1 MNQNTK
7 DRFFITTPIYYVN
20 GVPHLGHAYT
30 MVATDAFARWH
41 RLKGEEVFFLT
52 GTDEHGLKVAQSA
65 AEEGLTPKEW
75 VDKVSVGFVEAW
87 EKLGIDYDDFIR
99 TTEDR
104 HYKTVSAFLQAIYDN
119 GYIYKDLY
127 KGLYCVACEAYY
139 QKAELLEGDLC
150 PTHLIKVTEMEEANY
165 FFALSRLQNDLLAWY
180 EANPNAA
187 IPESKRNEA
196 LGFIKG
202 GLEDIS
208 ITRTSMTWG
217 VPVPWDKEHVFY
229 VWCDAL
235 VNYATAVGFG
245 VDQDRF
251 DQWWPSV
258 HHVLGKDILRFH
270 LVWWPAMCMA
280 AGVAPPSQLI
290 VHGWLLVG
298 GEKMA
303 KSRGNKVDPLELV
316 STYGL
321 DPVRFYLMRETPFGS
336 DGDFS
341 YEGLVQRSNSEL
353 SNNYGNL
360 LSRVIA
366 VVVSKL
372 HGVAPKAAPDSPIA
386 AEVERLAQ
394 QAAAKWDSFAPSEAL
409 ESSWEI
415 IRVTNAYL
423 EANEP
428 WKMEESDELREILG
442 SALEV
447 LRIVSILAY
456 PAIPTTAAAV
466 WGRINMDGELVDQN
480 ISDSL
485 RWGQYLGGSLLEKRE
500 PLFPRLGLEN

>member
-1 MNQNTK
+1 
-7 DRFFITTPIYYVN
+7 
-20 GVPHLGHAYT
+20 
-30 MVATDAFARWH
+30 
-41 RLKGEEVFFLT
+41 
-52 GTDEHGLKVAQSA
+52 
-65 AEEGLTPKEW
+65 
-75 VDKVSVGFVEAW
+75 
-87 EKLGIDYDDFIR
+87 
-99 TTEDR
+99 
-104 HYKTVSAFLQAIYDN
+104 
-119 GYIYKDLY
+119 
-127 KGLYCVACEAYY
+127 
-139 QKAELLEGDLC
+139 
-150 PTHLIKVTEMEEANY
+150 
-165 FFALSRLQNDLLAWY
+165 
-180 EANPNAA
+180 
-187 IPESKRNEA
+187 
-196 LGFIKG
+196 
-202 GLEDIS
+202 
-208 ITRTSMTWG
+208 
-217 VPVPWDKEHVFY
+217 
-229 VWCDAL
+229 
-235 VNYATAVGFG
+235 
-245 VDQDRF
+245 
-251 DQWWPSV
+251 
-258 HHVLGKDILRFH
+258 
-270 LVWWPAMCMA
+270 MCMA

-372 HGVAPKAAPDSPIA
+372 HGVAPKAALDSPIA

-500 PLFPRLGLEN
+500 PLFPRLSLEN